1 MERLDVAV
9 VGAGVAGLAAAREL
23 DRQGLRV
30 AVFEARDRIGGRI
43 FTHRDEQVPVPIE
56 LGAEFIH
63 GEAPETQRVLD
74 AARLL
79 ALEISGEHRRAERGR
94 LRQAH
99 RFWGGIDRVLR
110 RIDPDGPDQSFADF
124 LARRPG
130 GRSLARDRTAAR
142 EFVQGFHAADL
153 DEIGILSIAP
163 EEGERPSESA
173 AHVGRVVE
181 GYDGIPR
188 FLASGLEIHLGT
200 RVSGIAW
207 EAGRAEL
214 TLEATASDWTSRVEA
229 GAVVVTLP
237 VGVLQA
243 AADEPGG
250 CRFDP
255 EPPGLRKALDQ
266 LAMGSV
272 TRLVVRFRE
281 MPWQSLPGVERLSF
295 LHLRGG
301 PFNVWWTAYPLR
313 FPLAVAW
320 SGGPPAAE
328 LTGKKM
334 EDVAGSALRGLAGQ
348 LGISRRRI
356 ESRVEGFWLHDWNA
370 DPFARGAY
378 SYARVGG
385 SKAARTLSKPVER
398 TLFFAGEATDAEGR
412 TGTVE
417 GAIATGLRA
426 AKQIVRRRGVRPE
439 NRSAPGD
446 RSPGAQKEPLPKD

>member
-1 MERLDVAV
+1 MSVGKLSVVERLDVAV

-23 DRQGLRV
+23 VRKGLRV

-43 FTHRDEQVPVPIE
+43 LTHRDEQVPVPIE
-56 LGAEFIH
+56 LGAELIH
-63 GEAPETQRVLD
+63 GEAPETQRILD
-74 AARLL
+74 AAGLV
-79 ALEISGEHRRAERGR
+79 AVEVSGEHRRAERGR
-94 LRQAH
+94 LRLAH
-99 RFWGGIDRVLR
+99 GYWNSIDRVLQK
-110 RIDPDGPDQSFADF
+110 IDPDGPDRSFSDF
-124 LARRPG
+124 LAERPG

-163 EEGERPSESA
+163 EEGERPTESA
-173 AHVGRVVE
+173 AHAARVVQ

-188 FLASGLEIHLGT
+188 FLASGLKIHLGT
-200 RVSGIAW
+200 RVSEIAW

-214 TLEATASDWTSRVEA
+214 SLQGGGRMSRVEA
-229 GAVVVTLP
+229 DAVVITIP

-243 AADEPGG
+243 EVSL
-250 CRFDP
+250 FKP
-255 EPPGLRKALDQ
+255 EPPGLRKVLEQ
-266 LAMGSV
+266 LAMGAV
-272 TRLVVRFRE
+272 TRLSVRFRE
-281 MPWQSLPGVERLSF
+281 MPWPEMERLSY
-295 LHLRGG
+295 LHLRRG

-328 LTGKKM
+328 LAGKKT
-334 EDVAGSALRGLAGQ
+334 EEIAGSAFRALAEE
-348 LGISRRRI
+348 LGISRRRV

-370 DPFARGAY
+370 DPLARGAY

-385 SKAARTLSKPVER
+385 SKAAKALSKPVEG

-426 AKQIVRRRGVRPE
+426 AKQIVARF
-439 NRSAPGD
+439 D
-446 RSPGAQKEPLPKD
+446 RVGG